1 MKRLV
6 PALIVAAGL
15 ALAAPLPLFAAT
27 PTLSLQCGIPNRQDI
42 VTCRLSGRGFHPLE
56 RLQISY
62 LVTFTALPR
71 QHGQFPQSSYRRIA
85 TSDRAG
91 TFTRPPLGFSV
102 VRYHESFRLTVT
114 VVGSRGDRATTTTV
128 AIAQ

>member
-1 MKRLV
+1 MLAFV
-6 PALIVAAGL
+6 LAAEL
-15 ALAAPLPLFAAT
+15 ALAAPLSLFAAT
-27 PTLSLQCGIPNRQDI
+27 PTLSLQCGIPNQQDI

-62 LVTFTALPR
+62 LLTFTALPR
-71 QHGQFPQSSYRRIA
+71 RHGRLPQTSYRRVA

-91 TFTRPPLGFSV
+91 AFTRPPLGFAV
-102 VRYHESFRLTVT
+102 VRYHESFRLTVS
-114 VVGSRGDRATTTTV
+114 VVGARGDRTTTTTV

>member
-1 MKRLV
+1 M
-6 PALIVAAGL
+6 PAFILAAG
-15 ALAAPLPLFAAT
+15 AASTLSLPSFAAT
-27 PTLSLQCGIPNRQDI
+27 PTLSLLCGVPNQRDL
-42 VTCRLSGRGFHPLE
+42 VSCRLSGRGFHPRE

-71 QHGQFPQSSYRRIA
+71 RHGQFPRTLYRRIA
-85 TSDRAG
+85 TSDRGGA
-91 TFTRPPLGFSV
+91 FTRPPLGFAV

-114 VVGSRGDRATTTTV
+114 VVGARGDRATTTTV